1 MPCAAQSTQIVGAD
15 PHASSAVPT
24 MQRPSRMQQPSH
36 DFTSQGAQQKRPLT
50 WSPPPCGL
58 HTS

>member
-1 MPCAAQSTQIVGAD
+1 MVGGD

-24 MQRPSRMQQPSH
+24 MQFPSVVQQPPQ
-36 DFTSQGAQQKRPLT
+36 DFTSQGAQQNSPVTL
-50 WSPPPCGL
+50 SPPPWGL